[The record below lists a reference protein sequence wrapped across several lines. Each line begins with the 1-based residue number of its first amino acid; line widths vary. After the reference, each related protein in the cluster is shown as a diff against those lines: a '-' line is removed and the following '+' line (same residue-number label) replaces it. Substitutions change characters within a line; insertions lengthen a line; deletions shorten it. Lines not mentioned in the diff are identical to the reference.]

1 VGRGRLFDAVARLL
15 EYCAAVRPL
24 LAGLERSPRV
34 TRVNVG
40 PLGASGVE
48 SLLTYLRSEPPTPA
62 LLADV
67 VERTG
72 GVPFFVEELA
82 SRQPGQPLPDTL
94 RDLLLLRVQALSDP
108 AQRVLAA
115 ASVGVARVAHVDLA
129 AAVDLDR
136 GGLDA
141 ALREAAEAQLLRVD
155 RDLPGYAIRHALL
168 REAVLEDLLPG
179 ELTALH
185 EKWAQALQERL
196 DGAPT
201 DAGLA
206 VQVSHHWF
214 AALDLPHAFDAAL
227 AAAEAARAAYAPW
240 EESQMLDR
248 ALQLWPRIPDPQT
261 AAAGDRAVLLERAGT
276 AAHDAGDDD
285 RSADFYDSALA
296 EVDPAVNPDRHAH
309 LLIKRSDM
317 DDPESLPR
325 LTEAL
330 GLLPADPSADRALAL
345 GTLAGWHAV
354 RNRWD
359 EAAELAEEARQ
370 VARRVPDAEAESWA
384 SLLLRGPSREPA
396 SLTSPWACSRRG
408 GNSRWKPDPSGPWAS
423 SGSVSVISC

>member
-1 VGRGRLFDAVARLL
+1 
-15 EYCAAVRPL
+15 
-24 LAGLERSPRV
+24 
-34 TRVNVG
+34 
-40 PLGASGVE
+40 
-48 SLLTYLRSEPPTPA
+48 
-62 LLADV
+62 
-67 VERTG
+67 
-72 GVPFFVEELA
+72 
-82 SRQPGQPLPDTL
+82 
-94 RDLLLLRVQALSDP
+94 
-108 AQRVLAA
+108 
-115 ASVGVARVAHVDLA
+115 
-129 AAVDLDR
+129 
-136 GGLDA
+136 
-141 ALREAAEAQLLRVD
+141 
-155 RDLPGYAIRHALL
+155 
-168 REAVLEDLLPG
+168 
-179 ELTALH
+179 
-185 EKWAQALQERL
+185 
-196 DGAPT
+196 
-201 DAGLA
+201 
-206 VQVSHHWF
+206 
-214 AALDLPHAFDAAL
+214 
-227 AAAEAARAAYAPW
+227 
-240 EESQMLDR
+240 MLDR